1 MSSQWLPSFCMALSG
16 GHTSTRTLT
25 HRPTLHGISHKIRK
39 THRNSLRISK
49 THISVNALDTN
60 SSHPTNFQK
69 NPKIAFIFLSF
80 ATGYVAMGMYEQPMS
95 AMSCR
100 NFLSSCVAYLPI
112 SLKTVRIC
120 LLFSNW
126 TSLCS
131 HDGWHKLHLLL
142 NQLEWWSN
150 PSVITSL
157 TGYVADTLRHYA
169 TKNTKSARIVANSSY
184 SSKWICFGHCSN
196 SFEQSSTFH
205 QVQDFGHSLWKL
217 HAEREACCSVD
228 PNPRFSQSKL
238 HESMIS
244 SWSAGFYH
252 VQSLLNTPD
261 SPYSI
266 LILKHPF
273 QWEQY
278 PILQHCLLRLSTHS
292 FASSSPTATFGK
304 GFSLVASM
312 HWVPIHGGLWK
323 CHMFKEPLEGA
334 FLQLEKNR
342 NWRKD
347 MEDSVASWQRGS
359 GEADLL
365 WSHALQLGQSCICFH
380 DGMSPERMSGDKLLQ
395 PPQASQKSQ
404 VGRVRKIPKLEE
416 TTEDNPS
423 AIVQFG
429 HPVKILLV
437 LDLLLQD
444 GLQITGEVARF
455 CITTRIHQMKPKW
468 QLICFGPKTSELLPV
483 SHLKI
488 SKLAL
493 STANLTSRCDFN
505 VNSTR
510 VEQRS
515 KPLWRYDVPL
525 YYTDGFVGI
534 PILF

>member
-100 NFLSSCVAYLPI
+100 NFLSSCAAYLPI

-304 GFSLVASM
+304 GFSLQVASM
-312 HWVPIHGGLWK
+312 HCMSQSMGVK
-323 CHMFKEPLEGA
+323 
-334 FLQLEKNR
+334 
-342 NWRKD
+342 
-347 MEDSVASWQRGS
+347 GS
-359 GEADLL
+359 KEADLL
-365 WSHALQLGQSCICFH
+365 WSHALQRQSCICFH
-380 DGMSPERMSGDKLLQ
+380 DGVRAKCLGTNCCSHPKHHKNHKLN
-395 PPQASQKSQ
+395 
-404 VGRVRKIPKLEE
+404 GRVRKIPKLEE